1 MKHLEDDKLDL
12 LTKAYAGQESLEIIW
27 RKKIS
32 TSEEVVKASWESSVL
47 KHPIACVVGDART
60 VS

>member
-12 LTKAYAGQESLEIIW
+12 FIKAYAGQESLEIIW

-47 KHPIACVVGDART
+47 KHRIACVVVT
-60 VS
+60 